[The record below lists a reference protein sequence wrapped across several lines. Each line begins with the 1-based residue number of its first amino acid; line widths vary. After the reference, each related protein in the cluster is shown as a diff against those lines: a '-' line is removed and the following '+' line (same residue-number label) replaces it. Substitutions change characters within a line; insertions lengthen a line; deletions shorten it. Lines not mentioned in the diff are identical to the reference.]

1 MLVKAIIR
9 FIIKLKKTW
18 FFMFGHKKD
27 KAKVDTAHRGIFVSV
42 LLSP

>member
-9 FIIKLKKTW
+9 FIIKLKKLG
-18 FFMFGHKKD
+18 FLCFVHKKD